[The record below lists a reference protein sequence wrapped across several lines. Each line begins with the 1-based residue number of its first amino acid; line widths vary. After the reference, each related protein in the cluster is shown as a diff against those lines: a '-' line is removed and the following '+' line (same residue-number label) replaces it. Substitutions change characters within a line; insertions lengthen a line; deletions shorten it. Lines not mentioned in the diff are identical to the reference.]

1 MSYDDAEFPKL
12 MVLKDQLRV
21 TRHLNR
27 QVTCGACKF
36 KCCNSHLFA
45 VELTP
50 DESEKFKL
58 PIVFPQNGHCS
69 QLTETGCKH
78 SPDRPAFC
86 HIFPIYIKDDGAI
99 STTFWV
105 LTQCPTVRS
114 WEFLERRGNAY
125 VYVPRRD
132 LKGPLKGNM
141 QDELV
146 ADKPIEEWP
155 NILENGAKG
164 FEMLFGQD
172 RLEKARAD
180 LAKLNKKD
188 GFGL

>member
-1 MSYDDAEFPKL
+1 
-12 MVLKDQLRV
+12 
-21 TRHLNR
+21 
-27 QVTCGACKF
+27 
-36 KCCNSHLFA
+36 
-45 VELTP
+45 
-50 DESEKFKL
+50 
-58 PIVFPQNGHCS
+58 
-69 QLTETGCKH
+69 
-78 SPDRPAFC
+78 
-86 HIFPIYIKDDGAI
+86 
-99 STTFWV
+99 
-105 LTQCPTVRS
+105 
-114 WEFLERRGNAY
+114 
-125 VYVPRRD
+125 
-132 LKGPLKGNM
+132 M